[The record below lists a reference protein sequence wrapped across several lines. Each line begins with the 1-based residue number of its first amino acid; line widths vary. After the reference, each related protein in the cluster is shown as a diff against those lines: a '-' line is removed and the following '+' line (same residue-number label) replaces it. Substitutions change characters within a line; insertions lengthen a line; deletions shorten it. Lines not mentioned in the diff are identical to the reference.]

1 MNEPRWS
8 VVAGVVTGVA
18 LASVG
23 VVSLL
28 RESTDTHP
36 GSVVRWVIGLALV
49 HDLVLVPIVLAV
61 GVGLRRWAPK
71 AWVAA
76 ALLVSGVVTLV
87 AWPFVRG
94 YGRLANNPSILPRN
108 YGRGLAIV
116 LALTWLVALG
126 GALAFR
132 FTGKQNGRRP
142 S

>member
-1 MNEPRWS
+1 MNEPRWP
-8 VVAGVVTGVA
+8 VVVGVVTGVA

-28 RESTDTHP
+28 RESADTHP
-36 GSVVRWVIGLALV
+36 GAVVRWVIGLAIV
-49 HDLVLVPIVLAV
+49 HDLVLVPIVLV
-61 GVGLRRWAPK
+61 IGVGLRRWAPK

-116 LALTWLVALG
+116 LALTWSVALC

-132 FTGKQNGRRP
+132 WTGKQNGRRP